1 MKKYFGILLVGLSFG
16 ICGVSSADVYQCKGG
31 FSGDKKPVE
40 VFPDEF
46 EINMCVDSLIHRN
59 GTIFQYLGTKEP
71 FRALRIFAKGGMEDN
86 PKALVEWSNRKRYY
100 KCQWIQKPCS
110 ETVPEVT
117 ASSLLKTQMAGRS
130 DNQVCVH
137 SNNGQPKYIEEAKRR
152 GLGCGVNKT
161 STSDVETTLPVP
173 ETNSTNST
181 KPKVSKLDK
190 AKSTCRDIGFTAGT
204 EKFGECVLKLIDQN
218 EYD

>member
-1 MKKYFGILLVGLSFG
+1 MAHLDELAALKAQMVALQKENAVLKKYFGILLVGLSFG

-100 KCQWIQKPCS
+100 KCQWIQKHILP
-110 ETVPEVT
+110 
-117 ASSLLKTQMAGRS
+117 SL
-130 DNQVCVH
+130 
-137 SNNGQPKYIEEAKRR
+137 
-152 GLGCGVNKT
+152 
-161 STSDVETTLPVP
+161 
-173 ETNSTNST
+173 
-181 KPKVSKLDK
+181 
-190 AKSTCRDIGFTAGT
+190 
-204 EKFGECVLKLIDQN
+204 
-218 EYD
+218 